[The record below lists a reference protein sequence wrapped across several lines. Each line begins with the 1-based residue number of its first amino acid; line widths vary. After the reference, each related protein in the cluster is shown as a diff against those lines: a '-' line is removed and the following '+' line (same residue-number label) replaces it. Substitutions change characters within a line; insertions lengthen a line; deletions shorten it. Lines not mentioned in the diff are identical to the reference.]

1 MKALVYHGARSASP
15 TSGRSGC
22 GGLPAR
28 SPRSKTSTSRRPAGS
43 STSRLLATRRRGSDP
58 NRRALL
64 EAVPLVQERL
74 AKSAGEAVAAAADIG
89 FPMVVK
95 RAGAA
100 APAQE
105 LVTRP
110 AAAIPQR
117 MHGNPAGELS
127 ASPDVRSRLLADT
140 PAKQDGRS
148 KK

>member
-1 MKALVYHGARSASP
+1 MKALVHHGARARPSQRSPTRNRRRARSASP
-15 TSGRSGC
+15 PSGRSGD
-22 GGLPAR
+22 GAL
-28 SPRSKTSTSRRPAGS
+28 SRDTETWLGPEQA
-43 STSRLLATRRRGSDP
+43 
-58 NRRALL
+58 RALL
-64 EAVPLVQERL
+64 EAYRVPLERL
-74 AKSAGEAVAAAADIG
+74 ATSAGEAVAAAADIG